1 MTEALDSIYTI
12 LYKSYVKEY
21 TCNSGALEVDAKE
34 SKVQG
39 HSLWHN
45 KIEVILRQMRSCL
58 KREEKLTW
66 VINNENS
73 CLVIYLKY

>member
-1 MTEALDSIYTI
+1 MTEALDFIYTV
-12 LYKSYVKEY
+12 LYESHVKEY
-21 TCNSGALEVDAKE
+21 TCKSGTQEVHAKE

-45 KIEVILRQMRSCL
+45 KIEVILRQMRSSL
-58 KREEKLTW
+58 KGEEKLTW